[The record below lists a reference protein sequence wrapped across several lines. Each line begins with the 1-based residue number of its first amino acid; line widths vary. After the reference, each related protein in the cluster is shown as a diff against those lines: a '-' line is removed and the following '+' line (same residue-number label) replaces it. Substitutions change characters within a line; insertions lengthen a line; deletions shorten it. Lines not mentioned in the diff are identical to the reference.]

1 MKDYINYVISVIN
14 PDGEEINLP
23 ASKKDAK
30 HIMAFLRLMYES
42 GFDNMALK
50 KHITK

>member
-23 ASKKDAK
+23 ASKKMPN
-30 HIMAFLRLMYES
+30 ILWF
-42 GFDNMALK
+42 FCV
-50 KHITK
+50 